1 MGERAKKLQ
10 QVNPDPLSE
19 TFSNFLASVSRGSI
33 RIDIDN
39 QPILKLTINQAD
51 INSIKLELGQ
61 KFTEMLLDAGIKT
74 ISDKIRDVT

>member
-10 QVNPDPLSE
+10 QINPDPLSE

-39 QPILKLTINQAD
+39 QPILKLTKNQAD
-51 INSIKLELGQ
+51 INSIKLEQ